1 MAPVDSSLVVT
12 TYTTKTQIL
21 TNQNLYVNGQ
31 IFYATSENNFYV
43 LSISSSLVRTLALS
57 TSYVA
62 EVGRQNLYFQYRHNS
77 PSDRRIDPSPNNI
90 MDLYI
95 LTTEYSN
102 SYISWIQDTTN
113 TISQPA
119 LPTNDQ
125 LKISYGSGPTS
136 LENYKPLSDTI
147 IYNPGKYKPVFGAK
161 ADPSLQATFKI
172 VKNPNLIVTDNE
184 VASATIAAINAYFST
199 ANWDFG
205 ETFYFSELA
214 TYLHNTL
221 APNVASIII
230 VPTNTEVAFGG
241 LMQIN
246 TNPDEVIISCAT
258 AQNVQIISAITAAQ
272 INQTLAGTN
281 IIV

>member
-1 MAPVDSSLVVT
+1 M
-12 TYTTKTQIL
+12 
-21 TNQNLYVNGQ
+21 
-31 IFYATSENNFYV
+31 
-43 LSISSSLVRTLALS
+43 ALS

-77 PSDRRIDPSPNNI
+77 PNDRRIDPSPNNI

-214 TYLHNTL
+214 TYLHNKL